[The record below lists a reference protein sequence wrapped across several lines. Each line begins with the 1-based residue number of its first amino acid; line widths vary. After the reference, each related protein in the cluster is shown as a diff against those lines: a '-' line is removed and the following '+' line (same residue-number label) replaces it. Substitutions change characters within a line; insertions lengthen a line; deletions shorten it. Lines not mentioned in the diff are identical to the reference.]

1 MKRFNLRVL
10 VILSLGHL
18 VVDIYQGALP
28 AVLPFLKDRLD
39 LSYAM
44 TGLILMASNFTSS
57 ILQPVFGYV
66 SDRKAIP
73 FILPFGLLAA
83 GIGFSLLAYSP
94 YFLLVLGLVI
104 VSGLGVASYH
114 PEGYK
119 TAHFFTGERAA
130 TGMSFFSVGGNIG
143 FSLGPIISMFIV
155 NYYGFS
161 VLPVIVVPALLCAVL
176 VLVNKKVIM
185 VPVEDHER
193 MIKRESSKVPT
204 TSWVSLGVV
213 ILIVVMR
220 SWAQIGLV
228 TYIPFYYIDYLKGSP
243 LFAGKLVFTFLFC
256 GAVGTLI
263 GAPIADR
270 CGHRFFVR
278 LSMLL
283 STITLPL
290 IFIPAIQNG
299 ALLFVALAVQGML
312 LVSTFSVTIV
322 MAQRLLPSK
331 LGIASGLMVGFAIGT
346 GGIGVTILGF
356 VADHFG
362 VPAALYSIS
371 VLPFAGFLLS
381 LILRYHDKK
390 PARYQYSGTTER
402 R

>member
-1 MKRFNLRVL
+1 MKRFNFRVL
-10 VILSLGHL
+10 LILSLGHL

-28 AVLPFLKDRLD
+28 AVLPFLKDKFGLT
-39 LSYAM
+39 YAM

-57 ILQPVFGYV
+57 ILQPLFGYV
-66 SDRKAIP
+66 SDRKAMP
-73 FILPFGLLAA
+73 FLLPAGLVAA
-83 GIGFSLLAYSP
+83 GTGFALLAYSP
-94 YFLLVLGLVI
+94 YFLLILVLVVI
-104 VSGLGVASYH
+104 SGLGVASYH

-143 FSLGPIISMFIV
+143 FSLGPITAMYIV

-161 VLPVIVVPALLCAVL
+161 ALPSIIVPALLCAAL
-176 VLVNKKVIM
+176 VIASRKVIR
-185 VPVEDHER
+185 VPIEDHER
-193 MIKRESSKVPT
+193 MVKQESGKIPSMAY
-204 TSWVSLGVV
+204 VSLGMV

-256 GAVGTLI
+256 GAAGTLL
-263 GAPIADR
+263 GAPVADR
-270 CGHRFFVR
+270 CGHRFFLR
-278 LSMLL
+278 ISMLL
-283 STITLPL
+283 STITLPI
-290 IFIPAIQNG
+290 IFIPAIRNG
-299 ALLFVALAVQGML
+299 PLLFAALGLQGIL

-381 LILRYHDKK
+381 LTLRYHDEKTT
-390 PARYQYSGTTER
+390 PYQHSRTA
-402 R
+402 

>member
-1 MKRFNLRVL
+1 MRRFNLRML
-10 VILSLGHL
+10 LILSLGHL

-28 AVLPFLKDRLD
+28 AVLPFLKDRFG

-44 TGLILMASNFTSS
+44 TGFILMASNFTSS
-57 ILQPVFGYV
+57 IVQPIFGYI
-66 SDRKAIP
+66 SDKKAMAYL
-73 FILPFGLLAA
+73 LPLGLLAA
-83 GIGFSLLAYSP
+83 GTGFALLAYSP
-94 YFLLVLGLVI
+94 YFLLILGLVV

-119 TAHFFTGERAA
+119 TASFFTGERAA
-130 TGMSFFSVGGNIG
+130 TGMSFFSVGGNVG
-143 FSLGPIISMFIV
+143 FSLGPIISLYIV

-161 VLPVIVVPALLCAVL
+161 ALPVIVLPALICAAL
-176 VLVNKKVIM
+176 IFVNKKAIM
-185 VPVEDHER
+185 TPVKAHEK
-193 MIKRESSKVPT
+193 MIKEGPSKIPAMAY
-204 TSWVSLGVV
+204 VSLGMV

-220 SWAQIGLV
+220 SWAQMGLV
-228 TYIPFYYIDYLKGSP
+228 TYIPFYYIDYLKGDP

-263 GAPIADR
+263 GAPVADR
-270 CGHRFFVR
+270 FGHRFFVR
-278 LSMLL
+278 LSMFL
-283 STITLPL
+283 SMVTLPV
-290 IFIPAIQNG
+290 IFIPAVKNG
-299 ALLFVALAVQGML
+299 ALLFVVLGLQGML

-362 VPAALYSIS
+362 VPTALYSIS
-371 VLPFAGFLLS
+371 ALPCAGFLLS
-381 LILRYHDKK
+381 LLLRYHD
-390 PARYQYSGTTER
+390 
-402 R
+402 